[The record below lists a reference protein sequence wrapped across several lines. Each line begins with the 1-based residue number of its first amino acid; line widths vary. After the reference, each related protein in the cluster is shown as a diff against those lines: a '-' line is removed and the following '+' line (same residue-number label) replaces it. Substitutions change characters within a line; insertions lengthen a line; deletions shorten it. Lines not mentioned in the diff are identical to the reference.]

1 MYNGKDII
9 HYLGTSCMYM
19 FDNIIHEPFAF
30 SDYLL
35 SDFVIAMSNVIDSSM
50 ILHLCRVCFMF
61 NKTS

>member
-9 HYLGTSCMYM
+9 HYLGTSCMYT

-35 SDFVIAMSNVIDSSM
+35 YDFVIAMSNVI
-50 ILHLCRVCFMF
+50 V
-61 NKTS
+61 